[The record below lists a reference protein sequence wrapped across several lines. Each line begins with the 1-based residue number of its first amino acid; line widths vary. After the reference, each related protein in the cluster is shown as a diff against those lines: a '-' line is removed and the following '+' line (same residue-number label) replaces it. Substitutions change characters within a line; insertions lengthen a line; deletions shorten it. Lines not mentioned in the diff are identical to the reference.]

1 MSGILKLA
9 EALPHSQLTSLRSVK
24 TALERRL
31 GLAPSTVTTR
41 NIASSLCPP
50 MSCPC
55 PPRIIVISSPFPRH
69 FLATSSPLP
78 RHFLAT
84 SSPLPRHFRP
94 VSSPYPPCVF
104 RVLPLR
110 VILMSSA
117 T

>member
-55 PPRIIVISSPFPRH
+55 PPRIIII
-69 FLATSSPLP
+69 SSPLP

-84 SSPLPRHFRP
+84 SAPCPPRILPVCFVCFLS
-94 VSSPYPPCVF
+94 VSSSC
-104 RVLPLR
+104 PLR
-110 VILMSSA
+110 LDMDPHVHF
-117 T
+117 